1 MATKD
6 NLTPF
11 KNSIYSSLVK
21 DSGAT
26 YNSLVTPEVMSFFT
40 VAISVLFKEE
50 FKTWAIPYSELK
62 LLIASTWFFIN
73 AISGETTI
81 AVPSNT
87 NAGN

>member
-1 MATKD
+1 MGT
-6 NLTPF
+6 LF

-26 YNSLVTPEVMSFFT
+26 YNSLVMPEVLSFFT
-40 VAISVLFKEE
+40 LAISVLFKEE
-50 FKTWAIPYSELK
+50 FNTCAIPCSELK
-62 LLIASTWFFIN
+62 LRMASTWFFIK